1 MYPRSLPWQFLILY
15 MAVVLNSGSAGVL
28 VLLPDQCRKVL
39 QGSRAAVAI
48 YDMHLL
54 RCNSNPATDH
64 SNGVPCSVLDVYG
77 IVAYRTLHTSTHRLA
92 RCHVCPTP
100 SHSHSYRRAPL
111 CPCGHKRR
119 AQSLLPHP
127 LQRSGNT
134 TCMQHGVTAPHASG
148 TPWDRPWGRPL
159 PKQPP
164 NDIRKSNL
172 HAADTHA
179 P

>member
-1 MYPRSLPWQFLILY
+1 

-77 IVAYRTLHTSTHRLA
+77 IVPYTTLHTSTHRLA

-100 SHSHSYRRAPL
+100 SRIHPGAHRCAPVV
-111 CPCGHKRR
+111 
-119 AQSLLPHP
+119 
-127 LQRSGNT
+127 T
-134 TCMQHGVTAPHASG
+134 TGGRNHCFHTLYTAPAIPHACNMVSQPL
-148 TPWDRPWGRPL
+148 TPVAPPGDRPWGRPL

-164 NDIRKSNL
+164 NDNRKSNL